1 MTYTVGRYGLV
12 RMVDRS
18 PRLTRQDRHMK
29 RKQTVTTASDVRKI
43 ALALNGV
50 SEVDHWDRP
59 SYRTTKRIFAVMPPD
74 GLYLDLPE
82 ERKEFLFDAAPEIF
96 LELMWGKSAKL
107 IVQIT
112 KLSKKELESLMREA
126 WESATPPTKP
136 TKVRAAATARA
147 LRKTLK
153 TTRPQNRE

>member
-1 MTYTVGRYGLV
+1 
-12 RMVDRS
+12 
-18 PRLTRQDRHMK
+18 MK
-29 RKQTVTTASDVRKI
+29 RKQTMTTASDVRKI

-59 SYRTTKRIFAVMPPD
+59 SYRTAKRIFAVMRPD

-96 LELMWGKSAKL
+96 LKLMWGKSAKV

-126 WESATPPTKP
+126 WESATLPIKP
-136 TKVRAAATARA
+136 TKVRAAATACA
-147 LRKTLK
+147 PRKTLK
-153 TTRPQNRE
+153 KTRPQNRE